1 MMAMMSQMMQEQSA
15 MNWVESELTLVIQT
29 IIEKISKFGGEDIAR
44 YLEVYE
50 YEMTTRGAIGVQMVR
65 TSIGYVHL
73 MSEQG

>member
-1 MMAMMSQMMQEQSA
+1 M
-15 MNWVESELTLVIQT
+15 LVVQIV
-29 IIEKISKFGGEDIAR
+29 IEKIGKFNGENVTR